1 MPLNKNQLTNI
12 LFKQNI
18 ELVEYLLKAV
28 SEDHNIDYA
37 ILEKDYIKPF
47 RATKKR
53 NTNKKGRMTCYSM
66 FLKDKKVEE
75 ELKERFPDKTFGEIS
90 KEKALVWKAMS
101 KKDKDHYREMA
112 KEFNLNLTKKLETI
126 PEITTVIN

>member
-28 SEDHNIDYA
+28 SQDHNIDYSV
-37 ILEKDYIKPF
+37 LEKEYIKPF
-47 RATKKR
+47 RTTKKR

-66 FLKDKKVEE
+66 FLKDKIVEE

-90 KEKALVWKAMS
+90 KEKAKVWKAMS
-101 KKDKDHYREMA
+101 IKDKDHYKTLA
-112 KEFNLNLTKKLETI
+112 KEFNKKLLEK
-126 PEITTVIN
+126 TTEEKTTEEK

>member
-66 FLKDKKVEE
+66 FLKDKVVEE
-75 ELKERFPDKTFGEIS
+75 ELKRKHPNKAFGEIS
-90 KEKALVWKAMS
+90 KEKAKVWKAMS
-101 KKDKDHYREMA
+101 DIDKEDYRTTA
-112 KEFNLNLTKKLETI
+112 KQFNEQLTLKNSQLTTI
-126 PEITTVIN
+126 PEN

>member
-18 ELVEYLLKAV
+18 ELIEYLLKAV
-28 SEDHNIDYA
+28 SEDHNIDYS
-37 ILEKDYIKPF
+37 ILEKEYIKPF
-47 RATKKR
+47 RTTKKR

-66 FLKDKKVEE
+66 FLKDKEVED
-75 ELKERFPDKTFGEIS
+75 ELKARFPLKQFGELS

-101 KKDKDHYREMA
+101 NKDKDAYRLLA
-112 KEFNLNLTKKLETI
+112 KEFNAKLEKIKETK
-126 PEITTVIN
+126 EN